1 MVEIKGIEKLAPK
14 DFPGYISATLFTGGC
29 NFRCPYCHNAD
40 LVLRPDS
47 LPAFPLSFLLNF
59 LDIRE
64 EWLEAVCVS
73 GGEPLMH
80 EDIAGIFQ
88 VLKDRNFL
96 TKLDTNGSFPK
107 RLESLIEEGLLDYVA
122 LDIKAPLERYREVTR
137 FEGGLED
144 IQASIEI
151 IKNSEINHM
160 FRTTVVPG
168 LHDTQD
174 IQKIGEWLGT
184 CDRFCVQQ
192 FVPGNTIDE
201 AYQERKP
208 YPMEKMQEFAV
219 LAEQYFS
226 EVILESV

>member
-1 MVEIKGIEKLAPK
+1 VVEIKGIENFAPK

-47 LPAFPLSFLLNF
+47 LSTFPLSFLLNF
-59 LDIRE
+59 LDVRQ

-96 TKLDTNGSFPK
+96 TKLDTNGSFPE
-107 RLESLIEEGLLDYVA
+107 RLRSLIEEGLLDHVA
-122 LDIKAPLERYREVTR
+122 LDIKAPLERYREVTGYK
-137 FEGGLED
+137 GGLEA
-144 IQASIEI
+144 IQASIEVI
-151 IKNSEINHM
+151 RDSGIDHM

-168 LHDTQD
+168 LHDAQD
-174 IQKIGEWLGT
+174 IRKIGEWLGT
-184 CDRFCVQQ
+184 GDRFCVQQ
-192 FVPGNTIDE
+192 FSPGNTIDE
-201 AYQERKP
+201 AYRERKA
-208 YPMEKMQEFAV
+208 YSQEQMQEFAA
-219 LAEQYFS
+219 LAEKYFS
-226 EVILESV
+226 EVILEGV